1 MDGEAVARRD
11 LVPWPTLSLGGGG
24 RGGLLGLFGLDS
36 VTVFSLDLTVPSLE
50 VLLLLELETSW
61 LHPTSSSDKARAEV
75 AAHITAK
82 QFLIWYFIADR
93 IGDG

>member
-1 MDGEAVARRD
+1 VGAGVVF
-11 LVPWPTLSLGGGG
+11 LVSSVLVTVPS
-24 RGGLLGLFGLDS
+24 FDS